1 MNTTGRFIFKSA
13 TYRDGGEFTN
23 DDNRVVKYNGY
34 YLLKVDEI
42 NEKNEINERRFKLSL
57 DNKNLVEKVRNI
69 RPYEPIS
76 MTFDVLL
83 YQNSVKLNLKDVEIV
98 KEAE

>member
-1 MNTTGRFIFKSA
+1 MNTNGRFIFKSA

-23 DDNRVVKYNGY
+23 DQNHVVKYNGY

-69 RPYEPIS
+69 RPYEPIL